1 MTLSGIS
8 KKAWRE
14 VAQES
19 HPSFEDSVEE
29 QKGNG
34 LWSQTELAFYSAP
47 AITSC
52 GHLGLTVLYL
62 AGLQWALNMI
72 GDIKQWPHQRGEIT
86 GSSGS

>member
-34 LWSQTELAFYSAP
+34 L
-47 AITSC
+47 
-52 GHLGLTVLYL
+52 
-62 AGLQWALNMI
+62 
-72 GDIKQWPHQRGEIT
+72 
-86 GSSGS
+86 